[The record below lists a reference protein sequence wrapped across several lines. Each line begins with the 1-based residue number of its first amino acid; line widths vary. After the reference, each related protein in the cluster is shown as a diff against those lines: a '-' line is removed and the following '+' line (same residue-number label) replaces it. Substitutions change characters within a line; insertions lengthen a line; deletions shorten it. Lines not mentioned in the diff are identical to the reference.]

1 MVTLLS
7 SHVQPGV
14 INAAGAAILL
24 GGLLVTF
31 LWLQYL
37 YR

>member
-1 MVTLLS
+1 MVTLLA

-14 INAAGAAILL
+14 INAAGAAISL